1 MNANGNMTERHSTK
15 PNEPIVDDVPP
26 LIIQS
31 EREVFREKGGAD
43 FTVTE
48 TIATVRHTGAQLQF
62 HVASVRNGKTG
73 AVCVVQKNGK
83 DEPPAFLIARHW
95 RVSTKQWAW
104 EFPRGM
110 ELKDEDTLGTAI
122 RELREETGIQV
133 SRNQVTILQHIHA
146 DTGVLRDDIAVARIL
161 SSRFHRHSTV
171 WRLGTHQ
178 RPLGSGKHVAMHD
191 CFRRNYRWHHACCVG
206 YRSIPQPASA
216 SIDSLHPFTVQT
228 SHSYLQDTQSSIRGS

>member
-1 MNANGNMTERHSTK
+1 MNANGNMTERHATK

-48 TIATVRHTGAQLQF
+48 AIATVRHTGAQLQF

-73 AVCVVQKNGK
+73 AV
-83 DEPPAFLIARHW
+83 
-95 RVSTKQWAW
+95 
-104 EFPRGM
+104 M

-146 DTGVLRDDIAVARIL
+146 DTGVLRDDIAVTRIL
-161 SSRFHRHSTV
+161 VPDSI
-171 WRLGTHQ
+171 GTPQYGDWELTNARWVAENTLRCMIASGEITDGITLAAWAIVQSHNLHQ
-178 RPLGSGKHVAMHD
+178 H
-191 CFRRNYRWHHACCVG
+191 
-206 YRSIPQPASA
+206 Q
-216 SIDSLHPFTVQT
+216 
-228 SHSYLQDTQSSIRGS
+228 

>member
-48 TIATVRHTGAQLQF
+48 AIATVRHTGAQLQF

-110 ELKDEDTLGTAI
+110 ELKAEDTLGTAI

-161 SSRFHRHSTV
+161 VPDSI
-171 WRLGTHQ
+171 GTPQYGDWELTNARWVAENTLRCMIASGEITDGITLAAWAIVQSHNLHQ
-178 RPLGSGKHVAMHD
+178 H
-191 CFRRNYRWHHACCVG
+191 
-206 YRSIPQPASA
+206 Q
-216 SIDSLHPFTVQT
+216 
-228 SHSYLQDTQSSIRGS
+228 